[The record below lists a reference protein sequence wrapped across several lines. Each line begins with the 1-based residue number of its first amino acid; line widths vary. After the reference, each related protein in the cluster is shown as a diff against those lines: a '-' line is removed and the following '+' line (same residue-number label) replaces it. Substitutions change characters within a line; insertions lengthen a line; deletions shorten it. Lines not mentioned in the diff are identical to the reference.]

1 MTGSN
6 ARSWNFILDF
16 NTNYD
21 FVWHSSLHL
30 HYIKSNFPSFFRIEW
45 ELLGTGP
52 YEPRNG
58 FGNLPPFRGR
68 GFPCGQPP
76 VPRWNQHGGA
86 YHYRPRSRGHNNHNH
101 YNRND
106 YSNFRG
112 QNGQQGR
119 NRPRPFIRL
128 SNRGGRY
135 FFNERQGFDQGQ
147 GRGRGRTRGHT
158 QGHHRGRGRGAH
170 LSYSPSSGSD
180 SDEETEYQ
188 KKIQVSEE
196 PLSHDQLMHKKMW
209 PEKWGGWPKVLE
221 A

>member
-1 MTGSN
+1 MTSLYEVE
-6 ARSWNFILDF
+6 SLYLILMQI
-16 NTNYD
+16 TTLCGILVYTYI
-21 FVWHSSLHL
+21 SLNH
-30 HYIKSNFPSFFRIEW
+30 IFPSFFRIEW

-86 YHYRPRSRGHNNHNH
+86 YHYRPRSRGHKNHNH

-106 YSNFRG
+106 YNNFRG

-135 FFNERQGFDQGQ
+135 YFNERQGFDQSQ

-188 KKIQVSEE
+188 KKIQVTVE

-209 PEKWGGWPKVLE
+209 PEKWSDWLKVLE